1 MADDSEIIKFFTNK
15 SVFLTG
21 GTGFLGKLTLERL
34 LRVCRVKC
42 IYMLVRP
49 KKGKTEEERFS
60 EIFGLEIFQRLRDE
74 CPDFTQHIKLIAGD
88 CAARNLAI
96 SESDWNLLY
105 DEVEVVIHCA
115 ATVRFDQDFRTAYYI
130 NIRSVKDLMTNARK
144 MRKLQSFI
152 HVSTAFSNC
161 QQKVIEEKVYKP
173 PMTAEQMDT
182 FMSTFP
188 DDEFISRIEKS
199 ILGDIPNTYTYTK
212 CVAEELVQRLA
223 TDAECPLPVAIVR
236 PSMILSTYKEPIP
249 GWVDNVYGPLG
260 VTFSVGVGLMRTLHC
275 APDNKADMV
284 PVDYVVNSLLAV
296 AYETANRGRD
306 LQKSQQIQNVQNEIE
321 KNDEFNF
328 DVYNYTSWNHSID
341 WKTYMDLNHRE
352 GDIIVPIII
361 MWKPMIYLNKH
372 LWLHN
377 ICWFLIHTIPAYI
390 ADGVLLALGK
400 KPLLI
405 EGYKKLDKFA
415 QVISFF
421 SVREWKMPHRKILN
435 LYDKLNGAD
444 KQMFELR
451 MSTFDW
457 PKFAKDYMIGG
468 RVYLLKEPLTNLEAA
483 RKRYRWILAA
493 YYGLYAIAIMIA
505 CFLLNW
511 FMSQFGLNLF

>member
-1 MADDSEIIKFFTNK
+1 
-15 SVFLTG
+15 
-21 GTGFLGKLTLERL
+21 
-34 LRVCRVKC
+34 
-42 IYMLVRP
+42 
-49 KKGKTEEERFS
+49 
-60 EIFGLEIFQRLRDE
+60 
-74 CPDFTQHIKLIAGD
+74 
-88 CAARNLAI
+88 
-96 SESDWNLLY
+96 
-105 DEVEVVIHCA
+105 
-115 ATVRFDQDFRTAYYI
+115 
-130 NIRSVKDLMTNARK
+130 
-144 MRKLQSFI
+144 
-152 HVSTAFSNC
+152 
-161 QQKVIEEKVYKP
+161 
-173 PMTAEQMDT
+173 
-182 FMSTFP
+182 
-188 DDEFISRIEKS
+188 
-199 ILGDIPNTYTYTK
+199 
-212 CVAEELVQRLA
+212 
-223 TDAECPLPVAIVR
+223 
-236 PSMILSTYKEPIP
+236 
-249 GWVDNVYGPLG
+249 
-260 VTFSVGVGLMRTLHC
+260 MRTLHC

-306 LQKSQQIQNVQNEIE
+306 LQKSQQIQNVQNKIE

-341 WKTYMDLNHRE
+341 WSKYYQLQTIFYKINKILIIIFLILETYMDLNHRE

-493 YYGLYAIAIMIA
+493 YYGLYAIAIMIGL
-505 CFLLNW
+505 FLLNW
-511 FMSQFGLNLF
+511 FMSLFGLNLF